1 MLGLEKISGM
11 LSGGAV
17 EPRRPGEGSGEGRSG
32 STGAAAGQG
41 VRDPEVVAVAKR
53 RRFSRAY
60 KLRIVEEADH
70 CKRLGE
76 VGMLLRR
83 EGLHSSHLVAW
94 RRLRREAARKAS
106 ETKRG
111 RRPAPVT
118 PLAAEVARLR
128 GENARLQLRL
138 RKAEGLL
145 EVQKKLAAILE
156 SEPSGSSEKSGERRS

>member
-1 MLGLEKISGM
+1 
-11 LSGGAV
+11 
-17 EPRRPGEGSGEGRSG
+17 
-32 STGAAAGQG
+32 
-41 VRDPEVVAVAKR
+41 
-53 RRFSRAY
+53 
-60 KLRIVEEADH
+60 
-70 CKRLGE
+70 
-76 VGMLLRR
+76 MLLRR